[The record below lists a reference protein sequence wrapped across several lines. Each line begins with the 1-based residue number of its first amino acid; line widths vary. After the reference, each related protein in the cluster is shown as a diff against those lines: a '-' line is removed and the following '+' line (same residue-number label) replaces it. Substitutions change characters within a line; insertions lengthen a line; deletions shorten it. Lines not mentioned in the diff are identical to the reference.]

1 LGWYLTHNVHQNCP
15 RAVIWALTVAVANAT
30 RAMVAC
36 MVARRLTE
44 VAKKQKQK
52 RRKKLKNNFMKHVL
66 CL

>member
-1 LGWYLTHNVHQNCP
+1 
-15 RAVIWALTVAVANAT
+15 VIWALTVAVANAT